1 LIDYL
6 RPEKPDDFREISVQ
20 GFAHIG
26 DAVYEL
32 MVRTWL
38 CVNGT
43 STAKNL
49 HNKAVAFVSAKAQ
62 AVAAETIVSYLDEE
76 EFSIYK
82 RGRNTHLSSVPKG
95 STHEEYHAAT
105 GLEALFGYLYL
116 RGEADRLN
124 ELFEI
129 ILTNLIGSDTSK
141 NSLTIGRT
149 VKNASGCNLPDS
161 YQK

>member
-1 LIDYL
+1 M
-6 RPEKPDDFREISVQ
+6 EISMQ

-38 CVNGT
+38 CTNGT

-49 HNKAVAFVSAKAQ
+49 HKKAVTFVSAKAQ
-62 AVAAETIVSYLDEE
+62 AAAAEAVLPKLNEE
-76 EFSIYK
+76 ELAVYK

-105 GLEALFGYLYL
+105 GVEALFGYLYL
-116 RGEADRLN
+116 SGRIDRLN
-124 ELFEI
+124 ELFGVV
-129 ILTNLIGSDTSK
+129 LAFSVRGDNDKYDG
-141 NSLTIGRT
+141 
-149 VKNASGCNLPDS
+149 
-161 YQK
+161 

>member
-1 LIDYL
+1 LKNYL
-6 RPEKPDDFREISVQ
+6 RPDKPNDFKEISVQ

-38 CVNGT
+38 CTTGT

-49 HNKAVAFVSAKAQ
+49 HKRAVTFVSARAQ
-62 AVAAETIVSYLDEE
+62 AVAAEMILPNLNEE
-76 EFSIYK
+76 ELSIYK

-116 RGEADRLN
+116 GGEADRLN
-124 ELFEI
+124 ELFDI
-129 ILTNLIGSDTSK
+129 IL
-141 NSLTIGRT
+141 
-149 VKNASGCNLPDS
+149 ASSVNTLSTEQPDVTG
-161 YQK
+161 KE